1 MKRKE
6 YQQIIRPLLS
16 DHRYRHSVNVAKEA
30 VRLAKRYGA
39 DPEKAE
45 TAGILHDIMKD
56 TGPGDQLKIMERAGI
71 VLTEVEQNA
80 PKLWHAISGALYVE
94 RELGVHDRE
103 ILDAIR
109 YHTTGRV
116 GMSLLERVIFVAD
129 FTSEERD
136 YNGADGMRAA
146 ANVSLE
152 RAMLEGVTFTLRDL
166 SARQKPIHPDTLA
179 TYNWMV
185 LQSAGEKLKKEG

>member
-56 TGPGDQLKIMERAGI
+56 TGPADQLKIMERAGI

-152 RAMLEGVTFTLRDL
+152 RAMLEGVTFTLRNRL
-166 SARQKPIHPDTLA
+166 ARRRPIHPDTLA